1 MVILFSRADGL
12 SNFRR
17 GHYEERFCE
26 ISLNLD
32 QWFRRRCHSK
42 DISYLETRKAFC
54 SAERNR
60 FFFCNLVKDI
70 MGNIHVN
77 YFAFGLGVLG
87 ENVI

>member
-1 MVILFSRADGL
+1 MSF
-12 SNFRR
+12 
-17 GHYEERFCE
+17 
-26 ISLNLD
+26 
-32 QWFRRRCHSK
+32 K

-60 FFFCNLVKDI
+60 FFFNLVKDI